1 MQQTQCHVYQ
11 MGGLIDTYI
20 NRWYFTSL
28 HVHSHDIWEPI
39 VLMSSISHY
48 HFNSH

>member
-1 MQQTQCHVYQ
+1 MQQTHVYQ
-11 MGGLIDTYI
+11 MDGTINTYI
-20 NRWYFTSL
+20 NRWHYNTSL